1 MNCTP
6 MVPYPLDNF
15 VNERVLAFGKQAAPG
30 SILGVGQDRRHRD
43 ATAARSPPRKIRP
56 RASIPLGRPNPM
68 QVVGAGDRKY
78 PASRFSSAELNI
90 VDARCRPKTHINSYV
105 RSKVGAMS
113 QLSRPLALSARLDR
127 GQTEIPKRQ
136 GQEGQRDSYSL
147 HQRDQRRIQPILH
160 RNDSAADLRT
170 RRRLNVL
177 PLPPH

>member
-6 MVPYPLDNF
+6 MVPHPLDNF

-78 PASRFSSAELNI
+78 PESRFFSAELNI
-90 VDARCRPKTHINSYV
+90 VDARCRAKNAYQFV
-105 RSKVGAMS
+105 CQVK
-113 QLSRPLALSARLDR
+113 SRRNESAVTAIGIIRAARPRPNRDTKASGSR
-127 GQTEIPKRQ
+127 GTARF
-136 GQEGQRDSYSL
+136 L
-147 HQRDQRRIQPILH
+147 F
-160 RNDSAADLRT
+160 
-170 RRRLNVL
+170 
-177 PLPPH
+177 PPST